1 VVKSFKIKRLFN
13 KKDHLDQKYSIKRV
27 IIIITLIIIGI
38 SFALF
43 FYFQYQYE
51 NRIKNTIFDQHLKDQ
66 MDTTKALSENI
77 KFNLILISTSLHGLA
92 YSKYLQD
99 KDFQSNNTQS
109 ILENQFHQINEIIP
123 VDRLFVLDNKG
134 IAKMNVVS
142 KEQATHIGTNFSSRE
157 MVVQTKNTLSPV
169 YSDGYKGIDGK
180 YKIGIT
186 YPIIVNNNTKK
197 DYIGLVGAVIPAIEF
212 FKHFGNIYNINSSY
226 IAVLDSK
233 SIQLVHPVPA
243 LIGLPFFGEETQKI
257 TGNNELLKNHVKSVI
272 ATGKPSYSIYNF
284 RNGERLNTGYPIF
297 LEGNPMPSYSL
308 FVITPTSIIY
318 SKINDVIATER
329 LEMFSLIAG
338 ITSAIIILIFILIR
352 WNSVLD
358 SEVKK
363 RTKELEESNK
373 HITLTNIKLKTANEL
388 LKVHDKMQKEFIN
401 IAAHELRTPIQ
412 PMLGLTEVIKN
423 RLNDKEQKEL
433 LDVVIKN
440 TRRLKNLAEDILDVT
455 RFESNA
461 LSLNKEEFN
470 LDELIQMNIKEFQN
484 NLEYNKKIKFEYH
497 TNIVEPVI
505 IYADKNRISQ
515 VITNLINNSIK
526 FIEKEGTISINMDK
540 RKDNDNDTNE
550 KVVISIK
557 DTGMGIDNDILPQ
570 IFKKFTTKSFQ
581 GTGLGLYICKNII
594 ENHGGEI
601 WAANNKDGK
610 GASFSFYLPLKK

>member
-1 VVKSFKIKRLFN
+1 MVKSIKIKRLFN
-13 KKDHLDQKYSIKRV
+13 NKDHLNQKYSVKK
-27 IIIITLIIIGI
+27 IIIITTIIIIAI
-38 SFALF
+38 SFAFF
-43 FYFQYQYE
+43 FYFQHQYE
-51 NRIKNTIFDQHLKDQ
+51 NRIKKTIFDQHLKDQ

-77 KFNLILISTSLHGLA
+77 QSNLILISTSLHGLA
-92 YSKYLQD
+92 NSKYLQNG
-99 KDFQSNNTQS
+99 DFQSNNTQS
-109 ILENQFHQINEIIP
+109 ILENQYRQINETIP
-123 VDRLFVLDNKG
+123 VDRLFVLDNNG

-142 KEQATHIGTNFSSRE
+142 KDQAPHIGINFSSRE
-157 MVVQTKNTLSPV
+157 MVIQTKNTLSPV
-169 YSDGYKGIDGK
+169 FSDGYKGIDGK
-180 YKIGIT
+180 FKIGIT
-186 YPIIVNNNTKK
+186 YPIIVNNTKK
-197 DYIGLVGAVIPAIEF
+197 NYLGLVGAVIPASKF

-233 SIQLVHPVPA
+233 SIQLVHPVPSF
-243 LIGLPFFGEETQKI
+243 IGLPFFGKETQKI
-257 TGNNELLKNHVKSVI
+257 TENNAILNNEVKLVI

-297 LEGNPMPSYSL
+297 LEGDPMPRYSL

-318 SKINDVIATER
+318 SKINEVIATER

-338 ITSAIIILIFILIR
+338 IASAIIILIFFIVR
-352 WNSVLD
+352 WNTVLD

-363 RTKELEESNK
+363 ITKELEESNK
-373 HITLTNIKLKTANEL
+373 QISLTNIKLQTANEL
-388 LKVHDKMQKEFIN
+388 LKVHDKMQKDFIN

-412 PMLGLTEVIKN
+412 PMLGLTEIIKN
-423 RLNDKEQKEL
+423 RSNDKEQKEL
-433 LDVVIKN
+433 LEVVIKN
-440 TRRLKNLAEDILDVT
+440 TKRLKNLAEDILDVT

-461 LSLNKEEFN
+461 LPLNKEEFF
-470 LDELIQMNIKEFQN
+470 LDGLIQTIIKDFQN
-484 NLEYNKKIKFEYH
+484 NLESNKKIKFEYN
-497 TNIVEPVI
+497 TNIIEPII

-526 FIEKEGTISINMDK
+526 FIEKEGTIYINMYK
-540 RKDNDNDTNE
+540 RKDNDNDSNE
-550 KVVISIK
+550 EVVISIK
-557 DTGMGIDNDILPQ
+557 DTGIGIDNDILPQ